1 MKKTLLL
8 FLLFSFLP
16 FCLTAQEGKW
26 VETEGDCFITNI
38 TPEEAF
44 VKALTKAELKALEEA
59 VGTHIK
65 SKFGADAG
73 ICMPA
78 FKNVEAKIIEW

>member
-1 MKKTLLL
+1 MYEIAYGL
-8 FLLFSFLP
+8 
-16 FCLTAQEGKW
+16 
-26 VETEGDCFITNI
+26 ETEGNCFIMNI
-38 TPEEAF
+38 GIFE
-44 VKALTKAELKALEEA
+44 KALTKSELKVLEVAE
-59 VGTHIK
+59 GTHIK